1 MVLNLNSPSVRP
13 VKIQANSQYLI
24 SKATHYL
31 FAPGYNIKN
40 CLDYYTPTY
49 WIRILNG
56 TPFE

>member
-1 MVLNLNSPSVRP
+1 MVLNLNSPPVRP
-13 VKIQANSQYLI
+13 VKIQANPQYLI

-49 WIRILNG
+49 
-56 TPFE
+56 